1 MAVEDGYPVPSRSG
15 LAALIEEHWQ
25 THARDLYR
33 ELKRIGELESA
44 ALRKADETIEDAR
57 SRQAAG
63 LTVREAWEAAM
74 REVALAVPS

>member
-1 MAVEDGYPVPSRSG
+1 MIEDGYPVPSRTA

-33 ELKRIGELESA
+33 ELKKSGELESS
-44 ALRKADETIEDAR
+44 ALRKADETIEDAE
-57 SRQAAG
+57 SRKRAG

-74 REVALAVPS
+74 REIALAVPR